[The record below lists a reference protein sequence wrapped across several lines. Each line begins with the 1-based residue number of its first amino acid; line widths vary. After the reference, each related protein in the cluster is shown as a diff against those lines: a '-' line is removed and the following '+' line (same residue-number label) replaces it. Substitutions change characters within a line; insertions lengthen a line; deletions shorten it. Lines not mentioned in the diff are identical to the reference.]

1 MKKVKNLN
9 YLVVDLLTNNVK
21 FVLDKGTRS
30 LDITSIYNE
39 IEEIVFE
46 HNQNPQNEE
55 VSEIGLIIGD
65 LKPVATIETKVAGK
79 YGYEES
85 AELKLMLAADSKE
98 IEDHI
103 QYTKN
108 KIKNIKEIKEESDS
122 FTISLVNQL
131 KKDNSIN

>member
-30 LDITSIYNE
+30 LDITSIYKDV
-39 IEEIVFE
+39 EEIVFE
-46 HNQNPQNEE
+46 HNKDPQNEE
-55 VSEIGLIIGD
+55 ISEVELIIGD
-65 LKPVATIETKVAGK
+65 LKPVATIETKVNGK

-85 AELKLMLAADSKE
+85 AELKLMLVAESEE
-98 IEDHI
+98 IEGHI

-122 FTISLVNQL
+122 FTISIVNQI
-131 KKDNSIN
+131 KKDNTIN